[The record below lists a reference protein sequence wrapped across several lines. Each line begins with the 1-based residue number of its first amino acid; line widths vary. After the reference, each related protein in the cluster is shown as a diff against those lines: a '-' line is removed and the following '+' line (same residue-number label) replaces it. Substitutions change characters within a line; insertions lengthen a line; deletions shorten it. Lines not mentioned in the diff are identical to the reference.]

1 MVATLPPQV
10 GATPRPHTD
19 EELTAALQ
27 PFVLDHLARL
37 AEDRERH
44 GGDGARMLACGRL
57 SHYYTLVHAAC
68 EDAASGRKGG
78 AP

>member
-1 MVATLPPQV
+1 MVAPLATQA
-10 GATPRPHTD
+10 GASPRPHTD
-19 EELTAALQ
+19 EELTAALH
-27 PFVLDHLARL
+27 PFVCDHLARL

-57 SHYYTLVHAAC
+57 SHYYTLMHAAC
-68 EDAASGRKGG
+68 EDAASGQKGG